1 MSNMSSPPRRERA
14 YHSPAGSLP
23 KGRSIYGTPSPVVR
37 PELRQTLSG
46 SRSGYL
52 APVRITHHL
61 EQPSSQSLSPHL
73 GGQGGPNGP
82 TMGARPG
89 LVPRHTFNGVN
100 AAPGSLLNESG
111 GSDAGFHR
119 RRSSNMR
126 KSQQYGSSKGDS
138 GFIFSTL
145 ADRELASIDKI
156 NDPLANSLVC
166 AGKSHIGVYRFNRE
180 DRSIR
185 LVHEVTRPESGAGSH
200 SRTGQPSMFAARR
213 NRQAKFST
221 ISDVKS
227 GFQSRNNYVALCAN
241 STSISVFDIN
251 KPTSDTVTSP
261 LVTSLNEHKR
271 SVNSFDFN
279 MVQPNLI
286 ISGGQDGCAKIWDL
300 RANNLKS
307 QTRSD
312 INITTSYESIRDIK
326 WMPSYSFGSP
336 ISDTTSSSAT
346 SAAASAAASAATS
359 PAVTPSPAFRSNA
372 GYNFCSIHDSGVLLK
387 FDMRQPQQFER
398 KINAHT
404 GPGLCLNWHPNLDYV
419 VTGGRDGK
427 CCLWY
432 VGNERDATQQQQ
444 SSLANNN
451 SFTTTMNPSV
461 FPETTINFGSPIT
474 KLKFCP
480 AYNEEPHNSLL
491 AISSMGD
498 EAQVGIYSLARK
510 YVPRNM
516 LETPAASL
524 GLVWWDE
531 ENIFTIDKSNRIN
544 GWDLT
549 KEPTVLENLTK
560 TVTTWRDIEGN
571 GLLFLNQDAGTYDV
585 NNPYFGKAEGSSEL
599 HSTVPLVS
607 NASVSQLDLSAKR
620 INSPPPIAPTPQTP
634 QERPSLFKK
643 NSTFMTK
650 SFTASPISSAPSIN
664 SSNAAIGVS
673 YDSTALAIE
682 SPIVVTMDFPK
693 IVGSMRIEQI
703 SKLKSLKKNKKI
715 DKESIAKLQESP
727 IEVFKYLARELEFS
741 VEHDLLNTGRGI
753 NADNMADNETA
764 ASSKLPDENDNTER
778 DLMKKF
784 GLSEHGTWTNLI
796 NKKGDTER
804 KNSETGVTTTPNTGT
819 RSNYQDSLN
828 NERSSKHSSN
838 LTEAMSRGASNS
850 MVENG
855 SVSEKSESKGNR
867 DTPATNDDSERT
879 KFEKRM
885 LLLVDFVSVASHNAS
900 VYASI
905 NDLLNFKVWVLIRD
919 TILWDLKKMDSMVPE
934 AAEEMTKNA
943 EPTYDDSVSVR
954 SSVVDDR
961 TITRANM
968 RKQSMNSEYSHFN
981 ESIGTSSFVEEHP
994 QPFRS
999 PSDESEPELSAHSA
1013 IQKLREEAKGRLAR
1027 SDDSIGH
1034 LSAVPPPNI
1043 SDSGEAGKGTNA
1055 SSKDSLGINGSAIN
1069 EDSIEEEDE
1078 EETKDEDAKPEKG
1091 IPILQNR
1098 SKRLSFIDTFMS
1110 DAHSPLENLGEEGLR
1125 PSLSNN
1131 SRGLPRFYSSSF
1143 DAHSPRSKVSSL
1155 ESSSTIPHMPF
1166 LKRLSDT
1173 KNMVPTIN
1181 ESFSYDD
1188 VLKSAQGLK
1197 SGELARSRDWDRFHG
1212 PKKDGVRQP
1221 PWNTETILKQIYEQA
1236 AETGNILLSVS
1247 IMLLFQDVYHIAP
1260 LHIVKSSVAEFISL
1274 LHRYEL
1280 FEIATALLKYC
1291 AWDDILGPEGEQSD
1305 IRLFC
1310 ERCGELIVNEASKER
1325 LARQDQTAPGSRF
1338 GFWYCDNCKK
1348 PGSLCVFCERPVT
1361 RLAMGVLEC
1370 GHEGHFECFREWFLD
1385 EAMSTCPAGCP
1396 STLNI

>member
-1 MSNMSSPPRRERA
+1 MSNLSSPPRRERA
-14 YHSPAGSLP
+14 FHSPTGSLP
-23 KGRSIYGTPSPVVR
+23 KGRSIYGTPSPLMR
-37 PELRQTLSG
+37 PELRQSMSG
-46 SRSGYL
+46 SRTSAG
-52 APVRITHHL
+52 PSFRIMHHL
-61 EQPSSQSLSPHL
+61 EQPVAQSLSSQL
-73 GGQGGPNGP
+73 GGNSSSGPG
-82 TMGARPG
+82 MGARPG
-89 LVPRHTFNGVN
+89 LMPRHTFNGLNSGAGAMLGDSLERN
-100 AAPGSLLNESG
+100 AGAR
-111 GSDAGFHR
+111 R

-126 KSQQYGSSKGDS
+126 KSASSTDS

-180 DRSIR
+180 DKSIR
-185 LVHEVTRPESGAGSH
+185 LVHEVSRPESGSH
-200 SRTGQPSMFAARR
+200 SRGQPSMFAARR

-227 GFQSRNNYVALCAN
+227 GFQNLNNYVALCAN
-241 STSISVFDIN
+241 STSISIFDIHKQPN
-251 KPTSDTVTSP
+251 DTINP

-300 RANNLKS
+300 RANNMKS

-312 INITTSYESIRDIK
+312 INFNTSYDSIRDIK

-336 ISDTTSSSAT
+336 ISDTASST
-346 SAAASAAASAATS
+346 ASS
-359 PAVTPSPAFRSNA
+359 PAMQATTTYRSNA

-387 FDMRQPQQFER
+387 FDMRQPQQFEK

-432 VGNERDATQQQQ
+432 VGDRDPVQQPLTNQ
-444 SSLANNN
+444 SFINN
-451 SFTTTMNPSV
+451 SFTNMNSSM

-516 LETPAASL
+516 LETPAAAL

-531 ENIFTIDKSNRIN
+531 DNIFTIDKSNRIN

-549 KEPTVLENLTK
+549 KEPTVLENLPK
-560 TVTTWRDIEGN
+560 IVTTWRDIEGN
-571 GLLFLNQDAGTYDV
+571 GLLFLDQDEGTYDV
-585 NNPYFGKAEGSSEL
+585 TNSYFGKAECSSDA
-599 HSTVPLVS
+599 HSGAPVVS

-620 INSPPPIAPTPQTP
+620 INSPPPPPTPQD
-634 QERPSLFKK
+634 RPSIFKK
-643 NSTFMTK
+643 NSTFMNKT
-650 SFTASPISSAPSIN
+650 FTGSPMSSAPSIN

-682 SPIVVTMDFPK
+682 SPLVVTMDFPK

-741 VEHDLLNTGRGI
+741 VQHDQMSASHS
-753 NADNMADNETA
+753 ADGSDNDNDNDNGTVT
-764 ASSKLPDENDNTER
+764 SSKVQDANESEQR

-796 NKKGDTER
+796 NKKGDAER
-804 KNSETGVTTTPNTGT
+804 KNSETGVTATSTSGT

-838 LTEAMSRGASNS
+838 ITENMSRGASNS
-850 MVENG
+850 IVENG
-855 SVSEKSESKGNR
+855 SVSETSESKGNR
-867 DTPATNDDSERT
+867 EVDNPDDNSERAVY
-879 KFEKRM
+879 ERRM
-885 LLLVDFVSVASHNAS
+885 LLLVDFVSIASHNAS

-905 NDLLNFKVWVLIRD
+905 NDLLNFKIWILIRD
-919 TILWDLKKMDSMVPE
+919 TILWDLKKMDSMVPV
-934 AAEEMTKNA
+934 EEREHA
-943 EPTYDDSVSVR
+943 EPAYEDTISVR
-954 SSVVDDR
+954 SSVMDDHTVPR
-961 TITRANM
+961 TNM

-981 ESIGTSSFVEEHP
+981 ESIGTSSFIEEHP
-994 QPFRS
+994 QAFRS
-999 PSDESEPELSAHSA
+999 PSDASEPDLSTQSA
-1013 IQKLREEAKGRLAR
+1013 IQKIREQAKERLGSGENTA
-1027 SDDSIGH
+1027 H
-1034 LSAVPPPNI
+1034 LVQSPPLEM
-1043 SDSGEAGKGTNA
+1043 SDSVEGEKTPKLGLNDTPEGTPAVN
-1055 SSKDSLGINGSAIN
+1055 N
-1069 EDSIEEEDE
+1069 EESIEEEE
-1078 EETKDEDAKPEKG
+1078 EDSEDVKKPVDG
-1091 IPILQNR
+1091 IPILKNR
-1098 SKRLSFIDTFMS
+1098 PKRLSFIDTFMS
-1110 DAHSPLENLGEEGLR
+1110 DAHSPLGNLEDDVLK
-1125 PSLSNN
+1125 PSISNN
-1131 SRGLPRFYSSSF
+1131 SRSIPRFYSSSY

-1155 ESSSTIPHMPF
+1155 ESSSTLPHMPF

-1181 ESFSYDD
+1181 ESFSYED
-1188 VLKSAQGLK
+1188 VLKSAAGLK
-1197 SGELARSRDWDRFHG
+1197 SGEKVKGKNWDKLRSSR
-1212 PKKDGVRQP
+1212 PETARQP

-1236 AETGNILLSVS
+1236 AETGNILLSIS
-1247 IMLLFQDVYHIAP
+1247 IMLLFQDVYNIAP
-1260 LHIVKSSVAEFISL
+1260 LHIVKSSVAEFITL

-1291 AWDDILGPEGEQSD
+1291 TWDDIMGPEGEQSD

-1310 ERCGELIVNEASKER
+1310 EKCGELIINESSKER
-1325 LARQDQTAPGSRF
+1325 LTKQMQHDPNTEQSVF

-1348 PGSLCVFCERPVT
+1348 PNSLCIFCERPIKK
-1361 RLAMGVLEC
+1361 LAMGILEC

-1385 EAMSTCPAGCP
+1385 ESMSTCPAGCP
-1396 STLNI
+1396 NSLSI